1 MGSFGG
7 AQWSLPWERRAAKSR
22 QVSPEE
28 AQEPSW
34 GTAEGVTL
42 TMLGCVELL
51 LLASAGSAPG
61 PTRAAALSAEAST
74 CLRVGGTVTRSAP
87 TQLQSRR
94 IAATSERML
103 QCRLSASAPNRSEL
117 ISPTGVSPRNAHAA
131 QDDAMAK
138 TARLQHK

>member
-42 TMLGCVELL
+42 TMFGRVELL

-117 ISPTGVSPRNAHAA
+117 ISPTGVSPRTAPRRRDCQAA
-131 QDDAMAK
+131 
-138 TARLQHK
+138 RVQHK